1 MPSRFFS
8 FFIFL
13 YSLTINLQPAYADEA
28 ANIKALE
35 QTGCTAE
42 ILMEAESGDIIY
54 EINSDKP
61 LPPASMVKI
70 MTTYITLQQVKSGDL
85 KWDDIVTTSAFASK
99 IGGSQVYLREKEQF
113 TLRQMLDAVLI
124 QSANDAATAI
134 AEHIAGSQE
143 GFVELMNAEAA
154 RLGMKNTSFHS
165 AHGLPPAKDQLPDLV
180 SARDMAILSRA
191 LITDFPEV
199 LETTSK
205 KEAGF
210 RDGTF
215 IMRNHNHLLHRF
227 PGCDGIKTGY
237 YAKAGFGVSTTAL
250 RKGVRLIAVVM
261 GCQKRDKRDA
271 EAARLL
277 SSGFA
282 KYRALNIVKK
292 GEAIAEKV
300 PVIDALEREISPI
313 AKDDIKVIIKAEDRE
328 NVVTDIKPC
337 EKVTAPV
344 EKGSTCGEITVSL
357 NGTVIGRTDLIIDK
371 DLSRLGF
378 KDRWLRKIGW
388 F

>member
-1 MPSRFFS
+1 
-8 FFIFL
+8 
-13 YSLTINLQPAYADEA
+13 
-28 ANIKALE
+28 
-35 QTGCTAE
+35 
-42 ILMEAESGDIIY
+42 
-54 EINSDKP
+54 
-61 LPPASMVKI
+61 
-70 MTTYITLQQVKSGDL
+70 
-85 KWDDIVTTSAFASK
+85 
-99 IGGSQVYLREKEQF
+99 
-113 TLRQMLDAVLI
+113 
-124 QSANDAATAI
+124 
-134 AEHIAGSQE
+134 
-143 GFVELMNAEAA
+143 
-154 RLGMKNTSFHS
+154 
-165 AHGLPPAKDQLPDLV
+165 
-180 SARDMAILSRA
+180 
-191 LITDFPEV
+191 
-199 LETTSK
+199 
-205 KEAGF
+205 
-210 RDGTF
+210 
-215 IMRNHNHLLHRF
+215 
-227 PGCDGIKTGY
+227 
-237 YAKAGFGVSTTAL
+237 
-250 RKGVRLIAVVM
+250 M